1 MKINRKLVAIAAAV
15 VVVAAGGVG
24 IAYAVGGGE
33 SDEQIT
39 GPSAKKAEAAALDA
53 VGGGTVLEAEHQEAG
68 GSGVYEVEVQ
78 RPDGSQVEVLIDD
91 QFQPSGP
98 RRMTTP
104 ARRTKARRTRAP
116 RAPRTSSR
124 RSPSRT
130 PPSDQE
136 SGIEMRT
143 TVAGSP
149 EPATVA
155 RPPCAVAI
163 ACTIARPRPAPR
175 SCARRRPG

>member
-15 VVVAAGGVG
+15 AVVAAGGVG

-91 QFQPSGP
+91 QFQSVGTAADDDSG
-98 RRMTTP
+98 
-104 ARRTKARRTRAP
+104 AE
-116 RAPRTSSR
+116 
-124 RSPSRT
+124 
-130 PPSDQE
+130 DE
-136 SGIEMRT
+136 SAEDESTEGAED
-143 TVAGSP
+143 
-149 EPATVA
+149 
-155 RPPCAVAI
+155 
-163 ACTIARPRPAPR
+163 
-175 SCARRRPG
+175 